1 MKGEFVIRIGSA
13 IITYK
18 TFDEIPLE
26 FDNLISFKPD
36 APEPPHTEEDH
47 KEMEKLFSWNLLI
60 MLKKI
65 LIFIERNLS

>member
-26 FDNLISFKPD
+26 FDNLKSFKPD

-47 KEMEKLFSWNLLI
+47 KEMEKYNEKLQELMRRENASN
-60 MLKKI
+60 
-65 LIFIERNLS
+65 N

>member
-18 TFDEIPLE
+18 SFDEIPLE

-47 KEMEKLFSWNLLI
+47 KEMEKYSEKLQELMRRENASSN
-60 MLKKI
+60 
-65 LIFIERNLS
+65 

>member
-36 APEPPHTEEDH
+36 APEPPHT
-47 KEMEKLFSWNLLI
+47 
-60 MLKKI
+60 LKKTI
-65 LIFIERNLS
+65 KKWKNTMKSYKN

>member
-47 KEMEKLFSWNLLI
+47 KDMEKYY
-60 MLKKI
+60 
-65 LIFIERNLS
+65 E